1 MGKKFKA
8 KMNNF
13 KDDWVSNINK
23 LTLLHSN
30 DLHGDF
36 LAEKTD
42 EKLIGGVSML
52 SGYINRVRAEEKNT
66 IYCIAGDMFRG
77 SVIDSEFRGISTI
90 EIMNML
96 SPDVVTIGNH
106 EIDYGIAHLLFL
118 EKCAKFP
125 IINANLHITT
135 NNARLFK
142 SHYIIEIDG
151 MKILF
156 IGILTETVLSM
167 AKKEALV
174 GGFLDIHDAVAEIE
188 RVCNAYH
195 SLDIDCTVLLTH
207 IGFEEDKQL
216 ASQLNPSLGVDII
229 IGGHSHTFMEKPE
242 CVNGILIA
250 QAGTGTDQIGRFDL
264 EIDMDTNRIHSF
276 NWKSIPITGEHCPR
290 DMAIEDILNPYKLE
304 AEKKYSRVVT
314 RLNRKLAHPSWYQE
328 TELGGLVAD
337 ILYESLRLDIM
348 LVGSGSIRIKEIGPI
363 VLFSDLTECLP
374 YDDSVFAIWVTGKQL
389 KKMILYMLRD
399 EVWEG
404 SHCEFFQFS
413 KGVRVVYNKRT
424 HHFKEFS
431 LCGEPIDD
439 QRIYKVGLQY
449 YFYLNMKDFFSIS
462 HEEVEQNGKPRRIA
476 TSCRDVLDEYLSCH
490 QNLDHQLSG
499 RLIID

>member
-1 MGKKFKA
+1 MSVVK
-8 KMNNF
+8 
-13 KDDWVSNINK
+13 K
-23 LTLLHSN
+23 LTILHSN

-36 LAEKTD
+36 LAEKVD

-52 SGYINRVRAEEKNT
+52 SGYVGKVREEEQNT

-96 SPDVVTIGNH
+96 APDVVTIGNH

-142 SHYIIEIDG
+142 SHHIVEIDG

-156 IGILTETVLSM
+156 IGIITDTVISM

-174 GGFLDIHDAVAEIE
+174 GSFVDIRDAAAEVECI
-188 RVCNAYH
+188 CNAYN

-207 IGFEEDKQL
+207 IGFEEDKLL
-216 ASQLNPSLGVDII
+216 AAKLDPSLGVDII
-229 IGGHSHTFMEKPE
+229 IGGHSHTYMEQPE
-242 CVNGILIA
+242 EVNGILIA
-250 QAGTGTDQIGRFDL
+250 QAGTGTDQIGRFNL
-264 EIDMDTNRIHSF
+264 EIDTDSNSVHGFS
-276 NWKSIPITGEHCPR
+276 WQSIPITDEHCPR
-290 DMAIEDILNPYKLE
+290 DIALEDILNPYKLE

-314 RLNRKLAHPSWYQE
+314 RLKRKLTHPSWYQE
-328 TELGGLVAD
+328 TELGGLLAD
-337 ILYESLRLDIM
+337 ILMETLRLDMM
-348 LVGSGSIRIKEIGPI
+348 LVGSGSIRVSEFGPI
-363 VLFSDLTECLP
+363 VQFSNLMECLP
-374 YDDSVFAIWVTGKQL
+374 YDDSAMALWVTGAQL

-399 EVWEG
+399 EVWDG

-413 KGVRVVYNKRT
+413 EGVRVIYDKQS
-424 HHFKEFS
+424 HLLKEFS
-431 LCGEPIDD
+431 LHGELIDD
-439 QRIYKVGLQY
+439 QRIYKIGLQY
-449 YFYLNMKDFFSIS
+449 YFYLNMKDFFSVS
-462 HEEVEQNGKPRRIA
+462 HEDVAPNGKPRRIA
-476 TSCRDVLDEYLSCH
+476 TSCREVLDEFLSCH
-490 QNLDHQLSG
+490 QGLDRQISG
-499 RLIID
+499 RLIIE

>member
-1 MGKKFKA
+1 MSDLK
-8 KMNNF
+8 
-13 KDDWVSNINK
+13 K
-23 LTLLHSN
+23 LTILHSN

-36 LAEKTD
+36 LAERID

-52 SGYINRVRAEEKNT
+52 SGYVGKVRAEEQNT

-125 IINANLHITT
+125 IINANMHITT

-142 SHYIIEIDG
+142 PHHILEIDG

-167 AKKEALV
+167 AKKEALIGSLV
-174 GGFLDIHDAVAEIE
+174 DIHDAVTEVE
-188 RVCNAYH
+188 RICNAYR
-195 SLDIDCTVLLTH
+195 SADIDCTVLLTH
-207 IGFEEDKQL
+207 IGFEEDKLL
-216 ASQLNPSLGVDII
+216 AARLDPSLGIDII
-229 IGGHSHTFMEKPE
+229 IGGHSHTYLEQPE
-242 CVNGILIA
+242 RVNGILIA

-264 EIDMDTNRIHSF
+264 EIDTKSGSVRSF
-276 NWKSIPITGEHCPR
+276 AWKSIPITDEHCPR
-290 DMAIEDILNPYKLE
+290 DSALEAILDPYKLE
-304 AEKKYSRVVT
+304 AEKKYGRVVT
-314 RLNRKLAHPSWYQE
+314 RLKRRLTHPSWYQE
-328 TELGGLVAD
+328 TELGGLLAD
-337 ILYESLRLDIM
+337 ILQESLRLDMM
-348 LVGSGSIRIKEIGPI
+348 LVGSGSIRVSEIGPI

-374 YDDSVFAIWVTGKQL
+374 YDDSAIALWVTGAQL

-399 EVWEG
+399 EVWDG

-413 KGVRVVYNKRT
+413 GGVCVIYDRQAHSFR
-424 HHFKEFS
+424 EFS
-431 LCGEPIDD
+431 LNGEPIDD
-439 QRIYKVGLQY
+439 KKVYKIGLQY
-449 YFYLNMKDFFSIS
+449 YFYLNMKDFFSVS
-462 HEEVEQNGKPRRIA
+462 HEEVEQNGKPKRLA

-490 QNLDHQLSG
+490 QNLDHRLDG
-499 RLIID
+499 RIKVLPEA

>member
-1 MGKKFKA
+1 MSAVK
-8 KMNNF
+8 
-13 KDDWVSNINK
+13 K
-23 LTLLHSN
+23 LTILHSN

-36 LAEKTD
+36 LAEEID
-42 EKLIGGVSML
+42 ERLIGGVSML
-52 SGYINRVRAEEKNT
+52 SGYVGKVRKKEKNT

-96 SPDVVTIGNH
+96 APDVVTIGNH

-142 SHYIIEIDG
+142 SHHVVEMDG

-174 GGFLDIHDAVAEIE
+174 GSLVDIHDAVTEVE
-188 RVCNAYH
+188 RICSAYN

-207 IGFEEDKQL
+207 IGFEEDKLLAAQL
-216 ASQLNPSLGVDII
+216 DPSLGIDII
-229 IGGHSHTFMEKPE
+229 IGGHSHTYLKKPE
-242 CVNGILIA
+242 EVNGILIA

-264 EIDMDTNRIHSF
+264 EIDTESNSVRRF
-276 NWKSIPITGEHCPR
+276 AWKSIPITDEHCPR
-290 DMAIEDILNPYKLE
+290 DTALENILNPYKHE

-314 RLNRKLAHPSWYQE
+314 RLKRKLTHPSWYQE
-328 TELGGLVAD
+328 TELGGFLAD
-337 ILYESLRLDIM
+337 VLQESLRLDMM
-348 LVGSGSIRIKEIGPI
+348 LVGSGSIRVTEIGPI
-363 VLFSDLTECLP
+363 VLFSDLIECLP
-374 YDDSVFAIWVTGKQL
+374 YDDSVIALWATGAQL

-404 SHCEFFQFS
+404 AHCEFFQFS
-413 KGVRVVYNKRT
+413 KGMRVVYDKANHR
-424 HHFKEFS
+424 FREFS
-431 LCGEPIDD
+431 LYGEPLEDEK
-439 QRIYKVGLQY
+439 IYKIGLQY
-449 YFYLNMKDFFSIS
+449 YFYLNMEDFFSIS
-462 HEEVEQNGKPRRIA
+462 HEEISRNGKPRRVV
-476 TSCRDVLDEYLSCH
+476 TSCREVLDEYLSCH
-490 QNLDHQLSG
+490 QNLDHQISG
-499 RLIID
+499 RIKIESA

>member
-1 MGKKFKA
+1 M
-8 KMNNF
+8 
-13 KDDWVSNINK
+13 SNIKK

-36 LAEKTD
+36 LAEKID
-42 EKLIGGVSML
+42 EQLIGGVSML
-52 SGYINRVRAEEKNT
+52 SGYVNKVRGEEKNS

-142 SHYIIEIDG
+142 SHHIIEIDG

-156 IGILTETVLSM
+156 IGIITDTVISM

-174 GGFLDIHDAVAEIE
+174 GGFVDILDAATEVE
-188 RVCNAYH
+188 RICNAYN

-207 IGFEEDKQL
+207 IGFEEDKLLAAQL
-216 ASQLNPSLGVDII
+216 DPSLGIDII
-229 IGGHSHTFMEKPE
+229 IGGHSHTFLEKPE

-250 QAGTGTDQIGRFDL
+250 QAGMGTDQIGRFDL
-264 EIDMDTNRIHSF
+264 EIDTDTNRVCGF
-276 NWKSIPITGEHCPR
+276 NWDSIPITADHCPR
-290 DMAIEDILNPYKLE
+290 DIALEDILNLYKSE
-304 AEKKYSRVVT
+304 ADKKYNRVVT
-314 RLNRKLAHPSWYQE
+314 RLKRKLTHPSWYQE
-328 TELGGLVAD
+328 TELGGLLAD
-337 ILYESLRLDIM
+337 ILQKSLRLDMM
-348 LVGSGSIRIKEIGPI
+348 LVGSGSIRVSEFGPI
-363 VLFSDLTECLP
+363 VLFSNLTECLP
-374 YDDSVFAIWVTGKQL
+374 YDDSAIALWVTGKQL

-399 EVWEG
+399 EVWDG

-413 KGVRVVYNKRT
+413 EGVKIIYNRQN
-424 HHFKEFS
+424 HDFKEFS
-431 LCGEPIDD
+431 LNGDPIEDSK
-439 QRIYKVGLQY
+439 IYKIGLQY
-449 YFYLNMKDFFSIS
+449 YFYLNMKDFFSVS
-462 HEEVEQNGKPRRIA
+462 HDEIEQNGKPRRVA
-476 TSCRDVLDEYLSCH
+476 TSCREVLDEYLSCH
-490 QNLDHQLSG
+490 QNIDHQISG
-499 RLIID
+499 RLVIE